1 MSDPISDM
9 LTQIRNGISAKKGEL
24 SLRHSILKENLARVL
39 EHEGWIK
46 KVEVTGEG
54 IEKSLRLELSYTPTG
69 IPSITGIKRVSK
81 PGQRIYARVTEIPRM
96 RLGVGATII
105 STSRGIMTDK
115 QARREKIGGEVIC
128 QIW

>member
-1 MSDPISDM
+1 MKMQNVKSKYQNFGM
-9 LTQIRNGISAKKGEL
+9 RSA
-24 SLRHSILKENLARVL
+24 
-39 EHEGWIK
+39 HEGWIK

>member
-1 MSDPISDM
+1 MTDPISDM
-9 LTQIRNGISAKKGEL
+9 LTQIRNALSAKKAEL
-24 SLRHSILKENLARVL
+24 SLRHSMLKENLARVL

-46 KVEVTGEG
+46 KVEVAGEG
-54 IEKSLRLELSYTPTG
+54 IDKHLRLELSYTPTG
-69 IPSITGIKRVSK
+69 IPSVAGIKRVSE
-81 PGQRIYARVTEIPRM
+81 PGQRIYARVPEIPRM

>member
-1 MSDPISDM
+1 MDPISDM
-9 LTQIRNGISAKKGEL
+9 LTQIRNGLSAKKGEL

>member
-1 MSDPISDM
+1 MTDPISDM
-9 LTQIRNGISAKKGEL
+9 LTQIRNALSAKKGEL